1 MSDDAAKGFRCSA
14 SLDEAVAESA
24 ALCATPIYTITRNT
38 AVQRSTAD
46 GSHISHHDTTAS
58 ALGFVRFRGRVK
70 IRVRLTRKDMCRRH
84 GATQSP

>member
-24 ALCATPIYTITRNT
+24 ALCATPIYHNT
-38 AVQRSTAD
+38 HHSSTALYSD